1 MAVARVAP
9 DARRTVPVRRLV
21 MLVVLAVVAALY
33 VAPVQK
39 YLRVQRDLSHQR
51 QALADAQRTH
61 AGLLH
66 QREALDTD
74 TRIITL
80 ARECGWIFPG
90 EKPLVIQ
97 GLPPG
102 TTSHCR

>member
-9 DARRTVPVRRLV
+9 DIRRSLPLRRLV

-39 YLRVQRDLSHQR
+39 YLRVQRDLGHAR
-51 QALADAQRTH
+51 QELTDAQRAH
-61 AGLLH
+61 DALVR

-90 EKPLVIQ
+90 EKPLVIE
-97 GLPPG
+97 GLPASAA
-102 TTSHCR
+102 SHCR